1 MRIAISD
8 LGKGRKFIRGDLV
21 RSLQEMGHQ
30 VCRIGQV
37 PEGNH
42 VHPEYE
48 QNRVEYIGIPLKRTN
63 TNPFKELGVIREA
76 RSALSKAGGR
86 SLIIYGIRT
95 FPSMVIAAKLSGVKQ
110 VLCIVNGTGRLFR
123 IRGARGF
130 ALRLVSFPLLWFAFL
145 LSNHV
150 IFQNKDDLRLVRRK
164 GLLWRSNYSIVN
176 GSGVNLER
184 FSVVGFPSEPAFTM
198 IARLTGSKG
207 VNEYVRA
214 AVEVRKQHPE
224 AQFYLVGP
232 MDNDDR
238 SVDIELLRDATN
250 KGIVM
255 MVGEVDDVRPYIE
268 KTRVFV
274 LPSYH
279 EGTPRTVLEAM
290 AMGRPII
297 TTDAPGC
304 RETVEEGINGFKV
317 PVSDVRSLVDRIIWM
332 IENPDAVEE
341 MGRNSRRI
349 CEEKYDVH
357 KINSVII
364 ERLGVK

>member
-30 VCRIGQV
+30 VCWIGQV

-76 RSALSKAGGR
+76 RSALSKAGVR

-184 FSVVGFPSEPAFTM
+184 FSVVGLPSEPAFTM

-279 EGTPRTVLEAM
+279 EGTPRAVLEAM

-349 CEEKYDVH
+349 CEKKYDVH